1 MIGLFQNQI
10 KELPA
15 LNRYRYEKIFRVYKD
30 KGVHYF
36 YNILQALHLPDQVD
50 ETKVY
55 YITVKQKEP
64 WTMISFRAYRTIELW
79 WLLCLINK
87 IYNPLLFPASG
98 TTLKVL
104 RPQYLPELFNEIETQ
119 LV

>member
-1 MIGLFQNQI
+1 MTGLFQNQI

-15 LNRYRYEKIFRVYKD
+15 LNRYRYEKIFRVYKNN
-30 KGVHYF
+30 GIHYF
-36 YNILQALHLPDQVD
+36 YNLLQTLNLPDQID

-55 YITVKQKEP
+55 YITAKQKEP
-64 WTMISFRAYRTIELW
+64 WTMISFRAYKTIELW
-79 WLLCLINK
+79 WLLCLLNK
-87 IYNPLLFPASG
+87 IYNPLLFPESG

-104 RPQYLPELFNEIETQ
+104 RPQYLPELFNEIENN

>member
-1 MIGLFQNQI
+1 
-10 KELPA
+10 
-15 LNRYRYEKIFRVYKD
+15 
-30 KGVHYF
+30 
-36 YNILQALHLPDQVD
+36 
-50 ETKVY
+50 
-55 YITVKQKEP
+55 
-64 WTMISFRAYRTIELW
+64 MISFRAYRTIELW